1 MEEKARKPGLTMRL
15 FNRTFRRFTFSL
27 SALLL
32 LGVALWFGTAL
43 KQSESTLAI
52 RPASSNVSLPDGFSV
67 WHHLDANGIHFKSI
81 TPLNDGLVIKFESSD
96 QSAAAKAVLDRS
108 LPQGYI
114 IALQDDDSLTLGW
127 LSRLRNSTHRLG

>member
-1 MEEKARKPGLTMRL
+1 MRFL
-15 FNRTFRRFTFSL
+15 NRTFRRFTFSL

-32 LGVALWFGTAL
+32 LGIALWFGTAF

-96 QSAAAKAVLDRS
+96 QSAAATSTRPPAARPRRRASRALPPAARYCSS
-108 LPQGYI
+108 LLI
-114 IALQDDDSLTLGW
+114 
-127 LSRLRNSTHRLG
+127 RNTW